1 MPSINPA
8 IMLEIDMAA
17 AGHLD
22 TFSQQR
28 LALALQIRACK
39 GNVAVA
45 VDHPVPGKRGAFRQ
59 ALEDP
64 ANLAR
69 RTG

>member
-1 MPSINPA
+1 
-8 IMLEIDMAA
+8 
-17 AGHLD
+17 
-22 TFSQQR
+22 
-28 LALALQIRACK
+28 
-39 GNVAVA
+39 VA

-69 RTG
+69 RAGEPASRAISP